1 MAEKLSGGKATNLKK
16 ENYFDFGELYAKY
29 KRYWWLFVLCFVG
42 CMGLAIFYLIVKA
55 PVYGLESTIVIS
67 SNSEGS
73 GSVGANLVK
82 NLSIGGSGS
91 GVDDEILVV
100 NSVTITRDMVRE
112 LGLNCAFVEHR
123 GFLKNIDLYD
133 CCPIRVMAPEALF
146 DTLQYTLKFRI
157 KIAEDGSVGIKV
169 KKGLFKTLANLK
181 TESFPVTVTTDY
193 GIYVVDTT
201 EYYVPGVELDIK
213 GVVSGYQP
221 VAEDYAE
228 EIDGL
233 IISKRSNGIQLL
245 YDDTNVKRG
254 KDVLNKIVELYNRR
268 CQRIKDET
276 AINTGRFIDERLGII
291 YNDLAGSEEDIEK
304 YKRDKGL
311 AHVST
316 DVAMMY
322 SHKSTGDASS
332 LSLTTSYEVLK
343 MAKDFVDDPANK
355 YSMIPVSVGSSEAG
369 GMVDMYNNLVLER
382 NRVARSAKE
391 NSLVLKNVDDRLD
404 VVRENLIR
412 AIDKSLETLEIR
424 LKASQNLENQASSQL
439 VEVPSQE
446 RELKELYR
454 QQSIKNELYTYLL
467 QKREENAL
475 VLAATTPRG
484 QVVDEAFAYSEP
496 VKPRKGLILFIGFF
510 MGIVLPIL
518 LLYIKN
524 LLTTRFALQDELEQI
539 IDAPVL
545 GEVCHNRHHSALV
558 VRQGRT
564 SSIVE
569 LFRLL
574 RNNVQFMLP
583 KETGNVIL
591 VTSSIAGEGKTFI
604 ALNVAA
610 SFALLGKRVALVG
623 MDIRSPK
630 LSEYLN
636 VKPSPGVTTFLAKHE
651 TVVDTVIQHCDEVN
665 GLDIVVGGPIPPNPS
680 ELLQTSRTRE
690 FIESLREKYDYVIID
705 SAPIAMVSDT
715 FSLTPYVDFVL
726 YVTRANYTKRSLI
739 KYFNTVLSRGQIRNA
754 GAIINDTNPKFSQG
768 YGYGYGSKED

>member
-1 MAEKLSGGKATNLKK
+1 MAEKGNGGKVANLKK
-16 ENYFDFGELYAKY
+16 EDYFDFGELYAKY

-42 CMGLAIFYLIVKA
+42 CMGLSVFYLIVKA
-55 PVYGLESTIVIS
+55 PVYGLESTIIIS
-67 SNSEGS
+67 DDSEGS
-73 GSVGANLVK
+73 GNIGAAVVK
-82 NLSIGGSGS
+82 NLSIGGSAS

-112 LGLNCAFVEHR
+112 LGLNCAFAEHR
-123 GFLKNIDLYD
+123 GFLKNIDLYG
-133 CCPIRVMAPEALF
+133 CSPVKVMAPEALF
-146 DTLQYTLKFRI
+146 DTLQYMLKFRI

-181 TESFPVTVTTDY
+181 ADSLPVTVSTDY

-201 EYYVPGVELDIK
+201 EYYQPGVELDIK
-213 GVVSGYQP
+213 GTVGGYQP

-228 EIDGL
+228 DIDGL
-233 IISKRSNGIQLL
+233 MISKRSNGIQLL

-268 CQRIKDET
+268 CQRLKDET
-276 AINTGRFIDERLGII
+276 AINTGHFIDERLSII
-291 YNDLAGSEEDIEK
+291 YNDLAGSEEEIEA
-304 YKRDKGL
+304 YKRQKGL
-311 AHVST
+311 VNVST
-316 DVAMMY
+316 DVAMIY
-322 SHKSTGDASS
+322 NKKSMGD
-332 LSLTTSYEVLK
+332 LGRIELTTNSEVLK
-343 MAKDFVDDPANK
+343 MVKEFVDDPANEH
-355 YSMIPVSVGSSEAG
+355 SMIPFSVGSSEAG
-369 GMVDMYNNLVLER
+369 GMVDAYNNLILER
-382 NRVARSAKE
+382 SRVASSAKD
-391 NSLVLKNVDDRLD
+391 NSVVLKSIDSRLAL
-404 VVRENLIR
+404 VRENVRR
-412 AIDKSLETLEIR
+412 AVDKSLESLKIRIEETQKLESS
-424 LKASQNLENQASSQL
+424 ADSQL
-439 VEVPSQE
+439 ESVPSQE
-446 RELKELYR
+446 RELQELYR
-454 QQSIKNELYTYLL
+454 QKSIKSELYTYLL

-496 VKPRKGLILFIGFF
+496 IKPRKGLVLFIGFF
-510 MGIVLPIL
+510 MGIVLPLIL
-518 LLYIKN
+518 LYVKN
-524 LLTTRFALQDELEQI
+524 ILTTRFALQDELEQI

-545 GEVCHNRHHSALV
+545 GEICHNRHHSALV

-574 RNNVQFMLP
+574 RNNIQYMLP
-583 KETGNVIL
+583 HDTGNVVL
-591 VTSSIAGEGKTFI
+591 VTSSVSGEGKTFV

-610 SFALLGKRVALVG
+610 SFALLGKRVVLVG

-630 LSEYLN
+630 LAEYVD
-636 VKPSPGVTTFLAKHE
+636 VKPTPGVTTFLAKHE
-651 TVVDTVIQHCDEVN
+651 TVVESLIQNEGTVD

-690 FIESLREKYDYVIID
+690 LIEALREKYDYVIID

-715 FSLTPYVDFVL
+715 FSLTPYANFVL

-754 GAIINDTNPKFSQG
+754 GAIINDTNPKLSQG